1 MKKTNLNL
9 AVIIAALLA
18 TSVVF
23 GQKPSPR
30 LLTPTNH
37 TLVMIDHQ
45 SQMAFATKN
54 ISTEELRN
62 NVALVA
68 GASKIFSVPTVI
80 TTVARTSFSGPVF
93 PEITE
98 FYPDA
103 ASFIDRTT
111 MNTWE
116 DANAHKAIT
125 GKGKKKIVFAGLWT
139 EVCIVGPVLSA
150 LADGYDVY
158 VITDASGGVSKEA
171 HEMAIQR
178 VVQAG
183 AQPMTA
189 MQYLLELQRDWARG
203 ATYDAVTNLAKKY
216 GGAYG
221 IGILYAKDMFNAKE
235 GGK

>member
-1 MKKTNLNL
+1 MKKQLLTFGVI
-9 AVIIAALLA
+9 AVTLLQSLFVNA
-18 TSVVF
+18 
-23 GQKPSPR
+23 QKPGPR
-30 LLTPTNH
+30 LLSPGNH
-37 TLVMIDHQ
+37 ALVMIDHQ

-54 ISTEELRN
+54 ITTEELRN
-62 NVALVA
+62 NVGLVA
-68 GASKIFSVPTVI
+68 GASKIFNVPTVV
-80 TTVARTSFSGPVF
+80 TTVARKTFSGPVF

-103 ASFIDRTT
+103 AGFIDRTT

-116 DANAHKAIT
+116 DANAYKAIT

-150 LADGYDVY
+150 IAEGYDVY

-171 HEMAIQR
+171 HEMAVQR
-178 VVQAG
+178 MVQAG

-221 IGILYAKDMFNAKE
+221 LGIIYAKDMFDAKE
-235 GGK
+235 GNH